1 MIIKNAITLISNK
14 GFQFTKGNIA
24 NLYMFLK
31 QSANAE
37 LDVCLLIDNT
47 NNEYFI
53 PSSLEQLCD
62 AIQRKFLFNGFKK
75 VNFFF
80 LILSDDIERD
90 KVILSQPYP
99 FWIIDTI
106 GKRIMIYDDQP
117 EDYYHLRNELESLLI
132 SNPININLKS
142 YIPFVTISLIII
154 NIIVFLFTSFHG
166 GEYNTIYLLEHGASY
181 WKYIFEDHEYYR
193 LFTCMFI
200 HFNGEHILN
209 NMITLA
215 IIGTETEKFLGHI
228 RFLAIYLLSGLG
240 ASFLSALYYMH
251 NMPDVVTVAAGASGA
266 IFGIL
271 GSLIIIMILFKK
283 YRRNIR
289 PMNLIIIAILSI
301 SNGYLSSSIDNVA
314 HIGGLLFGIIL
325 TFISCLYRKNIL
337 K

>member
-1 MIIKNAITLISNK
+1 
-14 GFQFTKGNIA
+14 
-24 NLYMFLK
+24 
-31 QSANAE
+31 
-37 LDVCLLIDNT
+37 
-47 NNEYFI
+47 
-53 PSSLEQLCD
+53 
-62 AIQRKFLFNGFKK
+62 
-75 VNFFF
+75 
-80 LILSDDIERD
+80 
-90 KVILSQPYP
+90 
-99 FWIIDTI
+99 
-106 GKRIMIYDDQP
+106 
-117 EDYYHLRNELESLLI
+117 
-132 SNPININLKS
+132 
-142 YIPFVTISLIII
+142 
-154 NIIVFLFTSFHG
+154 
-166 GEYNTIYLLEHGASY
+166 
-181 WKYIFEDHEYYR
+181 
-193 LFTCMFI
+193 MFI